1 MIAFRDV
8 TKRYG
13 DLVVYEGFDFDI
25 AEGEITCILGESGSG
40 KTNLLNMIAG
50 LTPYS
55 GSISPRPSCSYVF
68 QQPRLVPSL
77 SVLGNLKLVCGDAAR
92 ARAMLAAAGLSSKAD
107 AYPATLSGGQAQR
120 VSLVRAFLYPSDAIL
135 MDEPFS
141 SLDIAVKLKMAALF
155 IRLWQSERR
164 TAIFVTHDADE
175 ALMLAN
181 RIVVLKGGRVAAE
194 FRPEGSPCADL
205 FARQSLRSKLIG
217 ALL

>member
-1 MIAFRDV
+1 MITFRDV

-40 KTNLLNMIAG
+40 KTTLLNMIAG

-77 SVLGNLKLVCGDAAR
+77 TVLGNLKLVCGDAAK
-92 ARAMLAAAGLSSKAD
+92 ARAMLAEAGLSSKAD
-107 AYPATLSGGQAQR
+107 AYPAK
-120 VSLVRAFLYPSDAIL
+120 
-135 MDEPFS
+135 PFS

-164 TAIFVTHDADE
+164 TAVFVTHDADE

-205 FARQSLRSKLIG
+205 FARQSLRSELIG